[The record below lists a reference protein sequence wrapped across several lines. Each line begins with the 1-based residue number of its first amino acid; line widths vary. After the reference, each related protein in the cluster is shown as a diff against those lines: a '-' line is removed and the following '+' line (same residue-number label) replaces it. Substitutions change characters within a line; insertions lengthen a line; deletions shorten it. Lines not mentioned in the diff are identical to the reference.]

1 MDSENPFRAQA
12 GRGAF
17 DSRRWLLEVAEQ
29 KRKKKKKRERE
40 KKKEEERKS
49 AAYKRRIRMCVAHMK
64 L

>member
-29 KRKKKKKRERE
+29 KRKKKKRERE
-40 KKKEEERKS
+40 RKRKKKKERVPPIKGVYVCAS
-49 AAYKRRIRMCVAHMK
+49 RI
-64 L
+64 